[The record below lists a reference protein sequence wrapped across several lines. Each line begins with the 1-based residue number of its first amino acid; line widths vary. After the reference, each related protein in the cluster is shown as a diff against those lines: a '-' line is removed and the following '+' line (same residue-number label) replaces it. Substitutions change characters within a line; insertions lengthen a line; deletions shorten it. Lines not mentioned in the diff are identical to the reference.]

1 MITVDQTGRRTLI
14 TGAGGGLGSHF
25 SEAFAQAGAHVV
37 LNDRNASDNSSGVN
51 DLATQLQNRR
61 LVAFANLYAIDLPGA
76 AQKIM
81 DDTIDLIRGLDTLI
95 LNAGVT
101 GVAARVEDMQEED
114 LADVMA
120 INFTANVSLVQAA
133 LPHLRQSDAGRILF
147 ISSTA
152 SLYGMRGRAHYAAS
166 KAAINALALTLAS
179 EQRRNG
185 LGVNILMPYA
195 ASAMTAGIDPGV
207 LEKINPCK
215 VSPAALWLTSAQCTH
230 SGEVWVAGAG
240 VYRRATTLE
249 SRGLFIAEATPS
261 QLGIAHDPIAEIAR
275 ARSFND
281 GESAFQDLLSFG
293 DSEGQGN

>member
-1 MITVDQTGRRTLI
+1 MAPRELPLARPDDLIQSETFDMITVDQTGRRTLI

-133 LPHLRQSDAGRILF
+133 LPHLRRGPDTFHFVDSLPLRHAGKGTL
-147 ISSTA
+147 
-152 SLYGMRGRAHYAAS
+152 RGVEGRDKCS
-166 KAAINALALTLAS
+166 RLDI
-179 EQRRNG
+179 
-185 LGVNILMPYA
+185 GV
-195 ASAMTAGIDPGV
+195 
-207 LEKINPCK
+207 
-215 VSPAALWLTSAQCTH
+215 
-230 SGEVWVAGAG
+230 
-240 VYRRATTLE
+240 RATPKRIGRE
-249 SRGLFIAEATPS
+249 YFNAICSFRNDRWDRSRGLREDQPLQSFPGRPLANE
-261 QLGIAHDPIAEIAR
+261 R
-275 ARSFND
+275 AMH
-281 GESAFQDLLSFG
+281 A
-293 DSEGQGN
+293 